1 MSDFK
6 KGQLVAVRDADGQE
20 WSLRVYDHASPEGQH
35 FCRGIER
42 RTPPCWWS
50 QVESAEVIWPDIFL
64 ADDRRAVEVLRKECD
79 RMKAR
84 AEEAEDGLT
93 TAYLAGFTDGEQ
105 SRQEK
110 ARKAKEA
117 THG

>member
-1 MSDFK
+1 MSSFK
-6 KGQLVAVRDADGQE
+6 KGQLVAVRDADGQD

-35 FCRGIER
+35 FCRGIAR

-64 ADDRRAVEVLRKECD
+64 ANDRRAVEVLRNECD

-84 AEEAEDGLT
+84 AEEAEEGLT
-93 TAYLAGFTDGEQ
+93 AAYLAGLYDGKQ
-105 SRQEK
+105 DRREK

-117 THG
+117 EHG